1 MPPHEPGRL
10 NCPHNEIIAF
20 RRMGAQEKLAEAMAR
35 LEALE
40 RSLAAPPP
48 SGGGGSGGG
57 GGGGGSSSSSS
68 ASAAAPDL
76 LDAFTC
82 AICLDTCTDPASTPC
97 GHTFCADHLRAWIRE
112 QAASGAAPACPRCR
126 DPIQASP
133 DLVRA
138 NPDIAAAIAS
148 ALLQRLA
155 GPGPGPGAAAAA
167 AAAAPP
173 SAAPAPAA
181 PSIPYEALAFERNR
195 RGNRVALGQGAF
207 ATVYAASYAEEAVAV
222 KTLRPPPGTPP
233 ALLERVFL
241 REASLHY
248 CVRHECL
255 VPLLGVC
262 VDREAE
268 PVEYIL
274 VMPRYSSSLEAVLVG
289 SGGSGEGGSEGA
301 PPALPPLPQ
310 RLAWLLAIARGLRF
324 LHARGIVHGDVK
336 PANVLLDAGGRAALC
351 DFGASRG
358 GHRGGEDAG
367 ASLSVGG
374 GASAGGA
381 GGGTP
386 RYRDPAVASGRN
398 ALRKASDVYSLGVLA
413 WQVVTGQLPYAGM
426 DAVAIAAFSS
436 AVPEGGR
443 PALAAVAQAAPGAPP
458 ALTPLIAQC
467 WLDAQADRPTASS
480 VCAALEAMVAA
491 VGGSA

>member
-1 MPPHEPGRL
+1 V
-10 NCPHNEIIAF
+10 
-20 RRMGAQEKLAEAMAR
+20 
-35 LEALE
+35 
-40 RSLAAPPP
+40 RS
-48 SGGGGSGGG
+48 
-57 GGGGGSSSSSS
+57 
-68 ASAAAPDL
+68 
-76 LDAFTC
+76 
-82 AICLDTCTDPASTPC
+82 
-97 GHTFCADHLRAWIRE
+97 
-112 QAASGAAPACPRCR
+112 
-126 DPIQASP
+126 
-133 DLVRA
+133 
-138 NPDIAAAIAS
+138 NPDIGAAIAS
-148 ALLQRLA
+148 ALLQRLT
-155 GPGPGPGAAAAA
+155 GPGTGPGAAAAD
-167 AAAAPP
+167 AAAPP
-173 SAAPAPAA
+173 SPAAPAA

-222 KTLRPPPGTPP
+222 KTLRPPPGLPP
-233 ALLERVFL
+233 AHLERVFL
-241 REASLHY
+241 REASLHF

-268 PVEYIL
+268 PVEYSL
-274 VMPRYSSSLEAVLVG
+274 VMPRYSSSLEAALAG
-289 SGGSGEGGSEGA
+289 SGGGSGSGSGGGSGGGGEGA
-301 PPALPPLPQ
+301 PAPAPAPAPAAPALPPLTQ

-336 PANVLLDAGGRAALC
+336 PANVLLDARGRAALC
-351 DFGASRG
+351 DFGASRA
-358 GHRGGEDAG
+358 GHRGEDAG
-367 ASLSVGG
+367 ASLSLGG

-413 WQVVTGQLPYAGM
+413 WQVVTGQLPYAGL

-458 ALTPLIAQC
+458 ALQPLIAQC
-467 WLDAQADRPTASS
+467 WLDAQADRPSASS
-480 VCAALEAMVAA
+480 VCVALEAMVAA
-491 VGGSA
+491 LGGSA